1 MKSCFSSVTKNSHYP
16 VSQNI
21 VPLPKFSPLS
31 FWNFNEMHV
40 GHHILPSL
48 SLFRVFF
55 SAMFWEHVRSFSSLW
70 FSSLGSNLMVSTSI
84 EGFLSYD
91 YLSHIWFFFKSDYF
105 IVFYSYLQFTS
116 VQFSLSVM
124 SDSLRPHELQHA
136 RPPCPSP
143 IPGVYPNSCPLSRWC
158 HPAISS
164 SVVPF
169 ASCPQSLPASLS
181 YLL

>member
-1 MKSCFSSVTKNSHYP
+1 MKSCFLSITKNSQYP

-31 FWNFNEMHV
+31 FWNFSEMHV

-84 EGFLSYD
+84 EGFLSYG

-105 IVFYSYLQFTS
+105 IVFYSYLQFSS
-116 VQFSLSVM
+116 VQSLSHVQLF
-124 SDSLRPHELQHA
+124 STPWAAA
-136 RPPCPSP
+136 R
-143 IPGVYPNSCPLSRWC
+143 
-158 HPAISS
+158 
-164 SVVPF
+164 
-169 ASCPQSLPASLS
+169 QASLS
-181 YLL
+181 ITNSWSLPKLMSIESVMPSSHLILCRPLCLLPPIPPSIT

>member
-1 MKSCFSSVTKNSHYP
+1 MKSCFSSITKNSQYP

-31 FWNFNEMHV
+31 FWNFSEMHV

-48 SLFRVFF
+48 SLFCVFF

-105 IVFYSYLQFTS
+105 IVFYSYLQFSS
-116 VQFSLSVM
+116 VQFSLSAM

-143 IPGVYPNSCPLSRWC
+143 IPGVYPNSCPSSRWC